1 MNGTE
6 LGGKVLIA
14 GAGIGGLT
22 LARALTRQGF
32 ECRVFERARELSPV
46 GAGILLQTAALLAL
60 RTLGLDSAV
69 ARAGQEIR
77 TGFGKTERGGLLQ
90 RTSMAFLGE
99 ELGAPTIAIHRGR
112 LQEVLLA
119 GLDGVPLELG
129 AELTGYEADAD
140 GVTATFADGRRERG
154 ALLVGADG
162 LRSVVR
168 RVLLGETALRYAG
181 YTSWRGIAEITDAT
195 PSHEVTEMW
204 GPGARFGFADIGRG
218 ETYWFAVLNAPEG
231 ERESNS
237 LAVVTRHFSS
247 WAEPVPR
254 LLAHTR
260 PERVFRTDIHDR
272 LPVATWSRGRVT
284 LLGDAAHPTTPN
296 LGQGGCMAIEDAVV
310 LAHVLARAPSLAEA
324 LADYERRRV
333 ARTTRI
339 VNQSFRF
346 GKLAQ
351 LEHPLA
357 IWLRNAFLRL
367 TPEGVIRKELRR
379 AAEFSLEVGLERSAA
394 S

>member
-1 MNGTE
+1 MNGTQ

-22 LARALTRQGF
+22 LAQALTRQGF
-32 ECRVFERARELSPV
+32 ECRVFERARELAPA
-46 GAGILLQTAALLAL
+46 GAGIMVQTAALLAL

-69 ARAGQEIR
+69 ARAGEAIH
-77 TGFGKTERGGLLQ
+77 TGFGKTARGELLQ

-119 GLDGVPLELG
+119 GLDGVSLELG
-129 AELTGYEADAD
+129 AELAGYEADAD
-140 GVTATFADGRRERG
+140 GVTVLLADGRRERG

-168 RVLLGETALRYAG
+168 RVLLGESALRYAG
-181 YTSWRGIAEITDAT
+181 YTSWRGIAEIKDAT
-195 PSHEVTEMW
+195 PTHEITELW
-204 GPGARFGFADIGRG
+204 GPGARFGFVDIGRG
-218 ETYWFAVLNAPEG
+218 ETYWFAVLNAPEA

-247 WAEPVPR
+247 WTEPVPR

-272 LPVATWSRGRVT
+272 VPVPTWSRGRVT
-284 LLGDAAHPTTPN
+284 LLGHAAHPTTAN

-310 LAHVLARAPSLAEA
+310 LAHVLARAASPAAA

-351 LEHPLA
+351 LENPLA
-357 IWLRNAFLRL
+357 IWLRNTLLRL
-367 TPEGVIRKELRR
+367 TPEGVVQKELRR
-379 AAEFSLEVGLERSAA
+379 SAEFSLEVGLAPHAA